1 MTSASLLPM
10 RLQQHS
16 VSRLQKPWNYA
27 QLGLLIFPII
37 PSLGALGIV
46 LALISTWRQKYR
58 QIIHRPLN
66 RGLAILAI
74 WLVITA
80 SFAFYR
86 LDALLGLFNF
96 LPFFGLFAAFSVL
109 IQTPAQMRQIA
120 SILVFTSVPIVTIGL
135 GQLFLGWVTPVQL
148 QGILG
153 WAIAPNGNPPG
164 RMASVFMYANILAGY
179 LVIVFILGLGLWIE
193 TYQKLAPSLSNR
205 TRHLRHVPL
214 NNWLRWSFL
223 SIAVIGNLVALILT
237 NSRNAWAIAIFSLVA
252 FAVYQGWRWLVAGVA
267 GIAGS
272 ILWAAFG
279 PSPVQQWLRQVVPAF
294 FWARLT
300 DQLYPD
306 RPVALLRTTQ
316 WQFAWAWTQQR
327 PWAGWGLRNFTPLY
341 EQQMHIWLGHP
352 HNFFLMLTV
361 ETGIPAAVF
370 FCGWTFWIAFQ
381 GIQRLRNWPIVAVDR
396 QQDQDKLIFFSYL
409 VALLTCILFNTVDV
423 SLFDLRLN
431 TLGWLLLSAI
441 SGVSSSLTYRE
452 KLAQSD

>member
-1 MTSASLLPM
+1 MKLPIL
-10 RLQQHS
+10 LQQHS
-16 VSRLQKPWNYA
+16 VPRLQTPWNYA
-27 QLGLLIFPII
+27 QLGLLILPII
-37 PSLGALGIV
+37 PPLGALGIF
-46 LALISTWRQKYR
+46 LALSGTWRQKYR
-58 QIIHRPLN
+58 QIINRPLN

-80 SFAFYR
+80 SFALHR
-86 LDALLGLFNF
+86 LEAFLGLFNF
-96 LPFFGLFAAFSVL
+96 LPFFGLFAAFSIL
-109 IQTPAQMRQIA
+109 IQTPAQLRQLA
-120 SILVFTSVPIVTIGL
+120 LILVFTSVPVTILGL

-153 WAIAPNGNPPG
+153 WAIALNGNPPG

-193 TYQKLAPSLSNR
+193 TYQKLAPLLKR
-205 TRHLRHVPL
+205 TRLRHVPRAAL
-214 NNWLRWSFL
+214 LHWGFL

-237 NSRNAWAIAIFSLVA
+237 NSRNAWAIAVCALAA
-252 FAVYQGWRWLVAGVA
+252 FAIYQGWRWLVAGVA
-267 GIAGS
+267 AIAGS

-279 PSPVQQWLRQVVPAF
+279 LSPGKQWLRSIVPAF

-341 EQQMHIWLGHP
+341 EQEMHVWLGHP
-352 HNFFLMLTV
+352 HNFLLMLTV
-361 ETGIPAAVF
+361 ETGIPAAIF
-370 FCGWTFWIAFQ
+370 FCGWTFWIAIQ
-381 GIQRLRNWPIVAVDR
+381 GVQMLRHWSVADK
-396 QQDQDKLIFFSYL
+396 QQEDKLIFFSYL
-409 VALLTCILFNTVDV
+409 VAFLTCILFNTVDV

-431 TLGWLLLSAI
+431 LLGWLLLSAI
-441 SGVSSSLTYRE
+441 SGVVYNRRMKHLVSFPSEHY
-452 KLAQSD
+452 KLRQ